1 MIAYKKKSVI
11 PAYPERPLLEG
22 ILTARLAM
30 ANPIVPIIQSLMP
43 KIKKCII
50 AFSGFVAGH
59 TGKGAIQSFI
69 ESYTRED

>member
-1 MIAYKKKSVI
+1 MIAYNKKSVI
-11 PAYPERPLLEG
+11 PAYPERPLQEG

-50 AFSGFVAGH
+50 DRAGH

-69 ESYTRED
+69 ESYTRLGWED